1 MPAYEAV
8 IEAIDQANAADPRL
22 EATQGGAPIPKE
34 LLYGIRM
41 SLMCEAFAPEAD
53 ELTRIAARGQH
64 IERWIIPRDDYPRD
78 RPGYHQWRNALKRH
92 HAQKVSSI
100 MAAQGYDDEAQ
111 SVVSDVLLKKNF
123 KREAR
128 AQRVED
134 VACLVFLQYYALEFA
149 ADHETGKVISILS
162 KVLPKMSDA
171 GQAHI
176 AKLDLPEALM
186 GAIEAARASMMAKDS

>member
-1 MPAYEAV
+1 MSAYETV

-22 EATQGGAPIPKE
+22 EIAEGGAPIPKE

-78 RPGYHQWRNALKRH
+78 RPGYHKWRNALKRH
-92 HAQKVSSI
+92 HAQKVSTI
-100 MAAQGYDDEAQ
+100 MAAHDYDEESQA
-111 SVVSDVLLKKNF
+111 VVSDILLKKNL
-123 KREAR
+123 KRDLR
-128 AQRVED
+128 TQKVED
-134 VACLVFLQYYALEFA
+134 IACLVFLQHYALDFA
-149 ADHETGKVISILS
+149 ADHESEKVVSILA
-162 KVLPKMSDA
+162 KVLPKMSEA

-176 AKLDLPEALM
+176 ANLDLPSALA
-186 GAIEAARASMMAKDS
+186 GAIQAAKDALSAD

>member
-1 MPAYEAV
+1 MSTYEAV

-22 EATQGGAPIPKE
+22 ELAQGGAPIPKE

-100 MAAQGYDDEAQ
+100 MAAQGYDEDAQ
-111 SVVSDVLLKKNF
+111 SVVSDMLLKKNL
-123 KREAR
+123 KRDPR
-128 AQRVED
+128 AQLVED
-134 VACLVFLQYYALEFA
+134 VACLVFLQHYALDFA
-149 ADHETGKVISILS
+149 ADHETSKVISILA

-176 AKLDLPEALM
+176 ANLELSDALM
-186 GAIEAARASMMAKDS
+186 GAVEAARESLSAKEA